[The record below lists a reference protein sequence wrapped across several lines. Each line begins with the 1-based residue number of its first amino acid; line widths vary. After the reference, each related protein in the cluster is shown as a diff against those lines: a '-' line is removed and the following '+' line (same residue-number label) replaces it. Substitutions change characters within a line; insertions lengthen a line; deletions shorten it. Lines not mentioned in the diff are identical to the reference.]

1 MTTATG
7 ELTDFFCLPVHVM
20 INDEGVRE
28 MIGNIFI
35 DGLGF
40 MPGEMEVCDGRIKKV
55 RILAAEDLQADQRDT
70 YILPGL
76 VDIHSHGCVGC
87 DFSDGDGAGLEKMG
101 RYYAAHGITTFV
113 PASMSLPY
121 KRLEKAFQTA
131 YAYSGRRP
139 EGAARLGG
147 IHMEGPFLS
156 EKKKGAQNGA
166 WLKLPDISEYQR
178 LQDACGHLVKIVDI
192 APELP
197 GAEAFIKAAAPSC
210 RVSLAHTDAS
220 YEQALKAFEAGAS
233 HITHLFNGMPPLH
246 HRRPGIV
253 GAAFARENVTVE
265 LICDGLHVH
274 PEVVRMVFTL
284 FPGRVCLISDSMRA
298 CGMPDGI
305 YELGGQRVIRKG
317 NAARLDDHSL
327 AGAALNLF
335 DDMVNAVHFGV
346 PVIDAVTAAT
356 MTPAKAIG
364 MDQEIGSLAAGK
376 RADYIVCDKNFRI
389 RHVAIG
395 DSMI

>member
-1 MTTATG
+1 
-7 ELTDFFCLPVHVM
+7 
-20 INDEGVRE
+20 

-40 MPGEMEVCDGRIKKV
+40 MPGEMEVCEGRIKKL
-55 RILAAEDLQADQRDT
+55 RILTVEDLRPDQRDT

-121 KRLEKAFQTA
+121 KTLEKAFQTA
-131 YAYSGRRP
+131 YAFSQRRP
-139 EGAARLGG
+139 EGTARLGG
-147 IHMEGPFLS
+147 IHMEGPYLS
-156 EKKKGAQNGA
+156 EKKKGAQAGEF
-166 WLKLPDISEYQR
+166 LKLPDLNEYHR

-197 GAEAFIKAAAPSC
+197 GAEAFIETAASSC

-233 HITHLFNGMPPLH
+233 HVTHLFNAMPPLH
-246 HRRPGIV
+246 HRHPGVV
-253 GAAFARENVTVE
+253 GAAFARENVMVE

-284 FPGRVCLISDSMRA
+284 FQGRVCLVSDSMRA

-305 YELGGQRVIRKG
+305 YELGGQRVIKKG
-317 NAARLDDHSL
+317 TAARLADHSL

-335 DDMVNAVHFGV
+335 DDMINAVHFGV

-356 MTPAKAIG
+356 LTPAKAIG
-364 MDQEIGSLAAGK
+364 MDQEIGSLEAGK
-376 RADYIVCDKNFRI
+376 WADYIVCDRNLRI
-389 RHVAIG
+389 RKVAIG
-395 DSMI
+395 GLYDIIGT